1 MQDLQKLSTSKEDIR
16 LLEESS
22 MSYRDIGTVL
32 LNDESGAIVS
42 GIAETARDNPVK
54 AVRLIYAQ
62 WLQKDE
68 DHTWEKLIQC
78 FRDVQLNYLAGKLEL
93 HFGLPSPSG
102 S

>member
-1 MQDLQKLSTSKEDIR
+1 MQDLYKLSTSKGVIR
-16 LLEESS
+16 LLEETSVH
-22 MSYRDIGTVL
+22 YKAIGTFL
-32 LNDESGAIVS
+32 LNDESGAIVD
-42 GIAETARDNPVK
+42 GIADTARDKP
-54 AVRLIYAQ
+54 VRLIYGQ